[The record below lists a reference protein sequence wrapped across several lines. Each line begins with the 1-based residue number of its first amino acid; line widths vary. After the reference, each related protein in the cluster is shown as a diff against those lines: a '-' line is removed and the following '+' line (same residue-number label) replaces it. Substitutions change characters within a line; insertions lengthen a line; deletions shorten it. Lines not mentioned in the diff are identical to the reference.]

1 MSDAGFK
8 RHAMTSR
15 RCKGSKEIRL
25 PRFDRPNRGIV
36 AMHQQLILL
45 PRVDF
50 VIPPRPKIEGGLRCA
65 GFQAPATERTIID
78 VCIDIDPV
86 KW

>member
-1 MSDAGFK
+1 
-8 RHAMTSR
+8 
-15 RCKGSKEIRL
+15 
-25 PRFDRPNRGIV
+25 
-36 AMHQQLILL
+36 MHQQLILL

-50 VIPPRPKIEGGLRCA
+50 VIPPPPKIEGGLRCA